1 MSELFD
7 FDVFDGVYPPAADTY
22 LLLDTITIKP
32 TDSVL
37 DVGCG
42 AGLTTLAAASRAL
55 RVVSIDISLLAVR
68 NTSANLRKN
77 GLGHNVAIV
86 QSDLFIGLSNAA
98 KFSMIMFN
106 PPYLPE
112 DDMNTKMDHALVGG
126 KDGSE
131 LTQRF
136 VNEASSHLVEDG
148 ILYVIVSTLEDI
160 DAIIRTFNE
169 NNFEVE
175 QVNETPLFF
184 EKIQVLKGIFK
195 GHKETVL

>member
-1 MSELFD
+1 MSESFD

-42 AGLTTLAAASRAL
+42 AGLATLVAASRAL
-55 RVVSIDISLLAVR
+55 QVVSIDISLLAVR
-68 NTSANLRKN
+68 NTSENLRKN
-77 GLGHNVAIV
+77 GLEHNVAVV
-86 QSDLFIGLSNAA
+86 QSDLFVGFSKAA

-112 DDMNTKMDHALVGG
+112 DEMNTKMDHALVGG

-136 VNEASSHLVEDG
+136 VTEAASHLIEEG

-160 DAIIRTFNE
+160 DAIIKTFNE
-169 NNFEVE
+169 NNFQVE

-195 GHKETVL
+195 GLTGPVK

>member
-1 MSELFD
+1 MSESFD

-42 AGLTTLAAASRAL
+42 AGLATLVAASRAL

-86 QSDLFIGLSNAA
+86 QSDLFKGLSNAA

-112 DDMNTKMDHALVGG
+112 DDMNTEMDHALVGG
-126 KDGSE
+126 EDGSE
-131 LTQRF
+131 LTERF

-148 ILYVIVSTLEDI
+148 ILYVIVSTLEDT

-169 NNFEVE
+169 NNFQVE

-195 GHKETVL
+195 GHTGPVK

>member
-1 MSELFD
+1 MSESFD

-42 AGLTTLAAASRAL
+42 AGLATLVAASRAL

-68 NTSANLRKN
+68 NTSENLRKN
-77 GLGHNVAIV
+77 GLGHNVAVV
-86 QSDLFIGLSNAA
+86 QSDLFVGLSKAA

-169 NNFEVE
+169 NNFQVE
-175 QVNETPLFF
+175 QVNESPLFF

>member
-112 DDMNTKMDHALVGG
+112 DDMNTEMDHALVGG

-131 LTQRF
+131 LTERF
-136 VNEASSHLVEDG
+136 VNEASSHLIEDG

>member
-1 MSELFD
+1 VSESFD

-22 LLLDTITIKP
+22 LLLDTITIEP

-42 AGLTTLAAASRAL
+42 AGLATLVAASRAL

-68 NTSANLRKN
+68 NTSENLRKN
-77 GLGHNVAIV
+77 GLGHNVTIV

-112 DDMNTKMDHALVGG
+112 DDMNTEMDHALVGG

-136 VNEASSHLVEDG
+136 VSEASSHITEDG
-148 ILYVIVSTLEDI
+148 ILYVIVSTLEDT

-169 NNFEVE
+169 HNFQVE

-184 EKIQVLKGIFK
+184 EKIQVLKGVFK
-195 GHKETVL
+195 GHTGPVK

>member
-1 MSELFD
+1 MSESFD

-112 DDMNTKMDHALVGG
+112 DDMNTEMDHALVGG

-131 LTQRF
+131 LTERF
-136 VNEASSHLVEDG
+136 VNEASSHLIEDG